1 MKIRRKTSFIFTAL
15 ASLVLFF
22 SFSFIYFLTER
33 YTKSDFYERLQ
44 EKADFTALKYFEKD
58 EISQKVY
65 EQIMVKNSLSLPEAS
80 EIVLDAQNPRLL
92 RDSLSK
98 FLPSILINN
107 LLSGKRIKFYSA
119 EKQGVGL
126 YYPDNQGTFVI
137 IITAVDKV
145 GIKKQEHLLRILLI
159 IFIGSIIFIYFTG
172 MLFAR
177 KVFQPVGHILKNVK
191 RISATNLK
199 LRLTEPSSN
208 DELTELIKLLN
219 EMLDRLEHSFDMQ
232 KHFISNASHE
242 LKNPLTAI
250 IGETEITLSKKRSVE
265 EYELSL
271 GKIAAEAERLDL
283 LTKNLLSLAQV
294 DFDLSKIVWKPIRV
308 DELLW
313 EVKDYFEKT
322 DNKGRIIVHI
332 ESLPENPQFLT
343 IYGNENLLS
352 IALTNIIDNACKFSG
367 DKPVDITFSANGTLI
382 FLSIADKGIGIPA
395 KELNEISEPF
405 FRASNALSFRGSGIG
420 LSLSYKIIKLH
431 RGTIEF
437 NSVHGKGTEVRI
449 SFFYDNSRSY

>member
-1 MKIRRKTSFIFTAL
+1 
-15 ASLVLFF
+15 
-22 SFSFIYFLTER
+22 
-33 YTKSDFYERLQ
+33 
-44 EKADFTALKYFEKD
+44 
-58 EISQKVY
+58 
-65 EQIMVKNSLSLPEAS
+65 
-80 EIVLDAQNPRLL
+80 
-92 RDSLSK
+92 
-98 FLPSILINN
+98 
-107 LLSGKRIKFYSA
+107 
-119 EKQGVGL
+119 
-126 YYPDNQGTFVI
+126 
-137 IITAVDKV
+137 

-322 DNKGRIIVHI
+322 DHKGRIIVHI

-382 FLSIADKGIGIPA
+382 FLSITDKGIGIPA

-420 LSLSYKIIKLH
+420 LSLAYKIIKLH

-437 NSVHGKGTEVRI
+437 NSVHGKGTEVLI
-449 SFFYDNSRSY
+449 TFLHEDSHSY